1 MSGRLPVEAVIPE
14 LAQALSASGTA
25 VLVAE
30 PGAGKTTVVPWR
42 LLDASWLGSRKIVML
57 EPRRVAARAAAA
69 RLAWHLG
76 EPIGETVGY
85 RIRFDTRISART
97 RIEVVTEGVLARLID
112 DDPALEA
119 YGLVIF
125 DEFHER
131 SLPGDLGLALTLQSR
146 AILRPD
152 LRVLIMSATL
162 DSAAV
167 SRLLGDAPVL
177 DAPGRVFP
185 VETRYRPARPEQRFE
200 AHVAAVIREA
210 LVEESGDVLV
220 FLPGIGEIRR
230 VEALLQNADLNPQGG
245 QVTVLPLHGTLSAA
259 QQDAALRPADTRRVI
274 LATSIAETSLTVPG
288 VRIVIDGGRIR
299 VPRFS
304 PRTGMSRLETVPV
317 TRDSADQRRGR
328 AGRTEP
334 GVCYRVW
341 SPVEEL
347 SFAEHRTPEIL
358 SADLAPLALDL
369 AAAGV
374 ADPAEL
380 AWLNQPPVAALAQA
394 RALLSLLGAV
404 DAEQRITPIG
414 RAMASMAVH
423 PRLARMIVSARE
435 TGEAE
440 HALAIELAVLLSDR
454 DPIRRSDPRELPD
467 VDLRLRVDAV
477 ATGRTPA
484 GLEIDHGARSRLQ
497 SDIREWRKRAGV
509 APGARSDPEQVGRL
523 LATAYPDRI
532 AQRRAGQAGRFLLRN
547 GRGAVL
553 PSNQPLARAD
563 YIVAAD
569 LDDTGAES
577 RVLLAAPLD
586 REIVDQLVRAH
597 GERHLAVEW
606 DAARRSMRL
615 FERLQL
621 GEIVVLERQIA
632 DPDPDRIRQGVL
644 ALIRREGLGL
654 LCWSEGAVRL
664 RERLATLHHAD
675 AEEWPDVSD
684 AALLASADTWLAPVI
699 ASGAID
705 AIDVT
710 AALRSL
716 LDYELQRRLDRL
728 APEHYEVPTGS
739 RIRIDYSDPSA
750 PVLPVRLQEMFGA
763 QETPRIADGTI
774 PLTVHLLS
782 PAGRPIQVTRD
793 LAGFWRTSYFDV
805 RKEMRGRY
813 PRHEWPENPLDATPT
828 RRAKRKS

>member
-1 MSGRLPVEAVIPE
+1 MSDRLPVEAVVPE
-14 LAQALSASGTA
+14 LAAALDSIGSA

-42 LLDASWLGSRKIVML
+42 LLDAPWLAGCKIVML

-69 RLAWHLG
+69 RLAWHLD
-76 EPIGETVGY
+76 EAVGETVGY
-85 RIRFDTRISART
+85 RIRFDTKISATT
-97 RIEVVTEGVLARLID
+97 RIEVVTEGVLARMID

-131 SLPGDLGLALTLQSR
+131 SLPGDLGLALALQSR

-152 LRVLIMSATL
+152 LRLLVMSATL
-162 DSAAV
+162 DAAAV
-167 SRLLGDAPVL
+167 SRLLGNAPVL

-185 VETRYRPARPEQRFE
+185 VETRYRPARPETRFE

-210 LVEESGDVLV
+210 LAEESGDILV

-230 VEALLQNADLNPQGG
+230 VETILQEGEVGRHGDVA
-245 QVTVLPLHGTLSAA
+245 VMPLHGTLPAA
-259 QQDAALRPADTRRVI
+259 AQDAALRPGTTRRVI

-288 VRIVIDGGRIR
+288 VRVVIDGGRIR

-334 GVCYRVW
+334 GVCYRLW

-374 ADPAEL
+374 ADVAEL
-380 AWLNQPPVAALAQA
+380 SWLDRPPTAALAQA
-394 RALLSLLGAV
+394 RALLSLLGAID
-404 DAEQRITPIG
+404 DAHHITPIG
-414 RAMASMAVH
+414 RSMASMPVH
-423 PRLARMIVSARE
+423 PRLARMIVSAWE
-435 TGEAE
+435 GGVAE
-440 HALAIELAVLLSDR
+440 HALAIELATLLSDR
-454 DPIRRSDPRELPD
+454 DPVRRTDPRELPD
-467 VDLRLRVDAV
+467 VDLRLRVDTV

-484 GLEIDHGARSRLQ
+484 GLQIDHGARTRLQ
-497 SDIREWRKRAGV
+497 SEIREWRKRAGIAREV
-509 APGARSDPEQVGRL
+509 RSDAEQVGRL
-523 LATAYPDRI
+523 LAAAYPDRV
-532 AQRRAGQAGRFLLRN
+532 AQRRAGQVGRFLLRN
-547 GRGAVL
+547 GRGVAV
-553 PSNQPLARAD
+553 PPDQPLARAD

-569 LDDTGAES
+569 LDDIGAES
-577 RVLLAAPLD
+577 RVLLAAPLGAD
-586 REIVDQLVRAH
+586 VVEALVQQH
-597 GERHLAVEW
+597 GERRIAVEW
-606 DAARRSMRL
+606 DPARRSMRL

-621 GEIVVLERQIA
+621 GEIVVTERQLA
-632 DPDPDRIRQGVL
+632 DPDPDRIREGVL
-644 ALIRREGLGL
+644 ALVRAEGLGL
-654 LCWSEGAVRL
+654 LRWPEAAVRL
-664 RERLATLHHAD
+664 RERLATLHHVD
-675 AEEWPDVSD
+675 PTGWPDISD
-684 AALLASADTWLAPVI
+684 AALLEAIDGWLGSAVV
-699 ASGAID
+699 SGSVD
-705 AIDVT
+705 AIDLT
-710 AALRSL
+710 SALRSL
-716 LDYELQRRLDRL
+716 LSHEQQRQLDRM

-739 RIRIDYSDPSA
+739 RIRIDYSDPAA
-750 PVLPVRLQEMFGA
+750 PVLPVRLQEMFGE
-763 QETPRIADGTI
+763 QVTPRIANGTI

-805 RKEMRGRY
+805 RKDMRGRY
-813 PRHEWPENPLDATPT
+813 PKHDWPENPLDATPT
-828 RRAKRKS
+828 RRAKRKP

>member
-1 MSGRLPVEAVIPE
+1 MSDRLPVEAVVPE
-14 LAQALSASGTA
+14 LAAALDTMGSA

-42 LLDASWLGSRKIVML
+42 LLDAPWLAGRKIVML
-57 EPRRVAARAAAA
+57 EPRRVAARTAAA
-69 RLAWHLG
+69 RLAWHLD
-76 EPIGETVGY
+76 EVVGETVGY

-97 RIEVVTEGVLARLID
+97 RIEVVTEGVLARMID

-131 SLPGDLGLALTLQSR
+131 SLPGDLGLALALQSR

-152 LRVLIMSATL
+152 LRLLVMSATL
-162 DSAAV
+162 DAASV
-167 SRLLGDAPVL
+167 SRLLGNAPVL

-185 VETRYRPARPEQRFE
+185 VETRYRPLRPETRFE
-200 AHVAAVIREA
+200 THVAAVVREA
-210 LVEESGDVLV
+210 LAEESGDILV

-230 VEALLQNADLNPQGG
+230 VETILQEGEVGRHGEVA
-245 QVTVLPLHGTLSAA
+245 VMPLHGTLPAA
-259 QQDAALRPADTRRVI
+259 AQDAALRPGTTRRVI

-288 VRIVIDGGRIR
+288 VRVVIDGGRIR

-334 GVCYRVW
+334 GVCYRLW

-374 ADPAEL
+374 ADVAEL
-380 AWLNQPPVAALAQA
+380 SWLDRPPAAALSQA
-394 RALLSLLGAV
+394 RALLALLGAID
-404 DAEQRITPIG
+404 DAHHVTPVG
-414 RAMASMAVH
+414 RSMASMAIH

-435 TGEAE
+435 GGVAE
-440 HALAIELAVLLSDR
+440 HALAIELATLLSDR
-454 DPIRRSDPRELPD
+454 DPVRRTDPRELPD

-477 ATGRTPA
+477 TTGRTPA
-484 GLEIDHGARSRLQ
+484 GLQIGHGARSRLQ
-497 SDIREWRKRAGV
+497 SDIREWRKRAGIAREV
-509 APGARSDPEQVGRL
+509 RSDAEQVGRL
-523 LATAYPDRI
+523 LAAAYPDRV
-532 AQRRAGQAGRFLLRN
+532 AQRRAGQVGRFLLRN
-547 GRGAVL
+547 GRGVAV
-553 PSNQPLARAD
+553 PPDQPLARAD

-577 RVLLAAPLD
+577 RVLLAAPLGAD
-586 REIVDQLVRAH
+586 MVDALVQQH
-597 GERHLAVEW
+597 GERRVAVEW
-606 DAARRSMRL
+606 DPARRSMRL

-621 GEIVVLERQIA
+621 GEIIVAERQLA
-632 DPDPDRIRQGVL
+632 DPDPDRIREGVL
-644 ALIRREGLGL
+644 ALIRAEGLGL
-654 LCWSEGAVRL
+654 LRWPEAAVRL
-664 RERLATLHHAD
+664 RQRLATLHYAD
-675 AEEWPDVSD
+675 QVNWPDVSD
-684 AALLASADTWLAPVI
+684 AALLESIDGWLASAVV
-699 ASGAID
+699 SGAID
-705 AIDVT
+705 AIDLT
-710 AALRSL
+710 SALRSL
-716 LDYELQRRLDRL
+716 LGHEQQRQLDRM

-739 RIRIDYSDPSA
+739 RIRIDYGDPAA
-750 PVLPVRLQEMFGA
+750 PVLPVRLQEMFGE
-763 QETPRIADGTI
+763 QVTPRIGNGTI
-774 PLTVHLLS
+774 SLTVHLLS

-805 RKEMRGRY
+805 RKDMRGRY
-813 PRHEWPENPLDATPT
+813 PKHDWPENPLDATPT
-828 RRAKRKS
+828 RRAKRKP

>member
-1 MSGRLPVEAVIPE
+1 MSQSLPVEAVIPQ
-14 LAQALSASGTA
+14 LAQALTTAGTA

-42 LLDASWLGSRKIVML
+42 LLDAPWLGSRKIVML
-57 EPRRVAARAAAA
+57 EPRRVAARAAAT

-76 EPIGETVGY
+76 ETVGETVGY
-85 RIRFDTRISART
+85 RIRFDTRVSART
-97 RIEVVTEGVLARLID
+97 RIEVVTEGVLTRLID
-112 DDPALEA
+112 DDPALED
-119 YGLVIF
+119 YGIVIF

-152 LRVLIMSATL
+152 LRLLVMSATL

-167 SRLLGDAPVL
+167 SRLLGNAPVL
-177 DAPGRVFP
+177 DAPGRVYP
-185 VETRYRPARPEQRFE
+185 VETRYRPARPEHRFE
-200 AHVAAVIREA
+200 AHVAGVIREA
-210 LVEESGDVLV
+210 LADEAGDVLV

-230 VEALLQNADLNPQGG
+230 VESLLQGGDPGRQGG
-245 QVTVLPLHGTLSAA
+245 QVAVLPLHGTLSAA
-259 QQDAALRPADTRRVI
+259 EQDAALRPGSSRRVI

-288 VRIVIDGGRIR
+288 VRVVIDGGRIR

-334 GVCYRVW
+334 GVCYRLW

-347 SFAEHRTPEIL
+347 SFAAHRTPEIL
-358 SADLAPLALDL
+358 SADLTPLALDL
-369 AAAGV
+369 AVSGV
-374 ADPAEL
+374 ADAAEL
-380 AWLNQPPVAALAQA
+380 AWLDRPPEGALGQA
-394 RALLSLLGAV
+394 HALLAALGAV

-414 RAMASMAVH
+414 RAMASLAVH
-423 PRLARMIVSARE
+423 PRLARMIVSARD
-435 TGEAE
+435 GGPEAQ
-440 HALAIELAVLLSDR
+440 ALAIDLAVLLSDR
-454 DPIRRSDPRELPD
+454 DPVRRSNPHELPD
-467 VDLRLRVDAV
+467 VDLRLRVEAV
-477 ATGRTPA
+477 ATGRVPA
-484 GLEIDHGARSRLQ
+484 GLEIDRGAQFRLQ
-497 SDIREWRKRAGV
+497 DEIRAWRKRGGV
-509 APGARSDPEQVGRL
+509 GHGVRSDPEQVGRL

-532 AQRRAGQAGRFLLRN
+532 AQRRAGQVGRFLLRN
-547 GRGAVL
+547 GRGAAV
-553 PSNQPLARAD
+553 PPNQPLARAD
-563 YIVAAD
+563 YLVAAD
-569 LDDTGAES
+569 LDDTGSES
-577 RVLLAAPLD
+577 RVLLAAPID
-586 REIVDQLVRAH
+586 GAIVDGLVREH
-597 GERHLAVEW
+597 GERNLAVTW
-606 DAARRSMRL
+606 DSARRSIRL

-621 GEIVVLERQIA
+621 GEIVVLERQI
-632 DPDPDRIRQGVL
+632 PDPDQDRIREGVL
-644 ALIRREGLGL
+644 ALITREGLGL
-654 LCWSEGAVRL
+654 LRWPDVAVRL
-664 RERLATLHHAD
+664 RERLATLYHAD
-675 AEEWPDVSD
+675 AADWVDVSD
-684 AALLASADTWLAPVI
+684 PALLESAPVWLGPAI
-699 ASGAID
+699 TSGSID
-705 AIDVT
+705 AIDLT
-710 AALRSL
+710 TALRSL
-716 LDYELQRRLDRL
+716 LSHEQQRRLDRL

-750 PVLPVRLQEMFGA
+750 PVLPVRLQEMFGE
-763 QETPRIADGTI
+763 QTTPRIADGRI

>member
-1 MSGRLPVEAVIPE
+1 MTERLPVERIVPALE
-14 LAQALSASGTA
+14 EALAAAGSA

-42 LLDASWLGSRKIVML
+42 LLDAPWLRGRKIVML

-69 RLAWHLG
+69 RLAWRLS
-76 EPIGETVGY
+76 EPVGETVGY
-85 RIRFDTRISART
+85 RIRFDTRVSSTT
-97 RIEVVTEGVLARLID
+97 RIEVVTEGVLARMID

-119 YGLVIF
+119 CGLVIF

-152 LRVLIMSATL
+152 LRVLVMSATL

-167 SRLLGDAPVL
+167 SRLLGNAPVL

-185 VETRYRPARPEQRFE
+185 VETRYRPARPDSRFE
-200 AHVAAVIREA
+200 AHVAGVVREA
-210 LVEESGDVLV
+210 LAEETGDILV

-230 VEALLQNADLNPQGG
+230 VETLLQSDSSVLAGRVAL
-245 QVTVLPLHGTLSAA
+245 LPLHGSLSAA
-259 QQDAALRPADTRRVI
+259 EQDAALRSGATRRVI

-288 VRIVIDGGRIR
+288 VRVVIDGGRIR

-334 GVCYRVW
+334 GVCYRLW

-347 SFAEHRTPEIL
+347 SFAAHRTPEIL

-374 ADPAEL
+374 IDAADL
-380 AWLNQPPVAALAQA
+380 SWLDAPPPAALAQA
-394 RALLSLLGAV
+394 RALLVLLDAI
-404 DAEQRITPIG
+404 DAEHRITPMG

-423 PRLARMIVSARE
+423 PRLGRMIIAAQDAGAS
-435 TGEAE
+435 E
-440 HALAIELAVLLSDR
+440 HALAIELAALLSDR
-454 DPIRRSDPRELPD
+454 DPVRRTDPRELPD

-477 ATGRTPA
+477 SSGKAPA
-484 GLEIDHGARSRLQ
+484 GIEFDQGARSRLQ
-497 SDIREWRKRAGV
+497 SEIREWRRRAGLGREV
-509 APGARSDPEQVGRL
+509 RSDSEGVSRL
-523 LATAYPDRI
+523 LAAAYPDRV
-532 AQRRAGQAGRFLLRN
+532 AQRRAGQVGRFLLRN
-547 GRGAVL
+547 GRGAAI
-553 PSNQPLARAD
+553 PPDQPLARAD

-586 REIVDQLVRAH
+586 RSAVDGLVDLH
-597 GERHLAVEW
+597 GERQVAVDW
-606 DAARRSMRL
+606 DSTRRTMRL
-615 FERLQL
+615 FERLRL
-621 GEIVVLERQIA
+621 GEIVVAERPLT
-632 DPDPDRIRQGVL
+632 DPDPGRIRDGMLSLVGS
-644 ALIRREGLGL
+644 EGLSVL
-654 LCWSEGAVRL
+654 RWSDPAVRL
-664 RERLATLHHAD
+664 RQRLATLHHAD
-675 AEEWPDVSD
+675 ATGWPDVTD
-684 AALLASADTWLAPVI
+684 AALLGSVHRWLSPAIV
-699 ASGAID
+699 SGAID
-705 AIDVT
+705 AIDLV
-710 AALRSL
+710 AALRNL
-716 LDYELQRRLDRL
+716 LSHEQQRQLDRL

-739 RIRIDYSDPSA
+739 RIRIDYSDPAA
-750 PVLPVRLQEMFGA
+750 PVLPVRLQEMFGE
-763 QETPRIADGTI
+763 QVTPRIANGAI
-774 PLTVHLLS
+774 ALTVHLLS